1 MNEIKVFESSEFG
14 SVRTVEINGE
24 PWFVGKDVAEML
36 GYSNTAKAVR
46 EHVDAEDKGVN
57 EMDTPG
63 GRQDVVI
70 INESGLYSLVLSS
83 KLPNAKAF
91 KRWITTEVIPAI
103 RKHGAYMTAEKVEEA
118 LLNPDVLIRIATEL
132 KEERQKRIMAQAQIE
147 ADRPKVIFADAVAA
161 SQTSILVGEMA
172 KLLRQNGVEI
182 GQNRLFEWL
191 RNNGYLIK
199 SGTQRNMPTQ
209 RSMENKWFEIKE
221 TTINNPDGSIR
232 ISRTPKI
239 TGKGQ
244 THIVSK
250 FLTDDETVYER
261 V

>member
-1 MNEIKVFESSEFG
+1 MSEIKVFESSEFG

-24 PWFVGKDVAEML
+24 PWFAGKDVAEML

-46 EHVDAEDKGVN
+46 EHVDTEDKGVN

-147 ADRPKVIFADAVAA
+147 ADKPKVIFADAVAA

-250 FLTDDETVYER
+250 FLSDGEVVYEL

>member
-1 MNEIKVFESSEFG
+1 MSDIKVFENSEFG
-14 SVRTVEINGE
+14 SVRTIEINNE
-24 PWFVGKDVAEML
+24 PWFVGKDVAELL
-36 GYSNTAKAVR
+36 GYSNPQKAVR
-46 EHVDAEDKGVN
+46 EHVDDEDKGVN

-63 GRQDVVI
+63 GRQEMVI

-118 LLNPDVLIRIATEL
+118 LLNPDVLIKLATEL
-132 KEERQKRIMAQAQIE
+132 KQEREQRIMAQAQIE

-172 KLLRQNGVEI
+172 KLLRQNGVQI
-182 GQNRLFEWL
+182 GRDRLFEWL

-199 SGTQRNMPTQ
+199 KGSDRNMPTQ

-232 ISRTPKI
+232 ISKTPKI
-239 TGKGQ
+239 TGLGQ
-244 THIVSK
+244 THLVNK
-250 FLTDDETVYER
+250 FLAETAVHC
-261 V
+261 

>member
-1 MNEIKVFESSEFG
+1 
-14 SVRTVEINGE
+14 
-24 PWFVGKDVAEML
+24 
-36 GYSNTAKAVR
+36 
-46 EHVDAEDKGVN
+46 
-57 EMDTPG
+57 
-63 GRQDVVI
+63 
-70 INESGLYSLVLSS
+70 
-83 KLPNAKAF
+83 
-91 KRWITTEVIPAI
+91 
-103 RKHGAYMTAEKVEEA
+103 
-118 LLNPDVLIRIATEL
+118 
-132 KEERQKRIMAQAQIE
+132 
-147 ADRPKVIFADAVAA
+147 
-161 SQTSILVGEMA
+161 MA

-250 FLTDDETVYER
+250 FLTDEEAVYER